1 MKFEF
6 TIARRFTFPREE
18 RHRKPSFITLIAVVG
33 MSVGTAAL
41 ILTLS
46 IVYGFSQVI
55 ESKLSLFG
63 AHLQVSHASL
73 KEIELDTQ
81 ILSSLSQLENVA
93 AVAPFLQ
100 RNVIL
105 KSRSNIGEALIEP
118 ALIKGILP
126 KDDVSFIHEKV
137 IAGNFLSDSAS
148 VKLPILIGKKLAQR
162 LALSVGSEL
171 LVISSTVA
179 ISELPPH
186 IHIQRPE
193 ELLRQ
198 LKIETAQVVGIY
210 ETGLAQGFDETM
222 VFTTL
227 PALQRFLD
235 LPQKISGYEARV
247 ENFALVRQTADI
259 INHELKAPL
268 IARTIYQ
275 LHASIYA
282 WLGLQK
288 NVVPL
293 LLVMVT
299 IVASFNIISTLLI
312 TVLEKSKEIG
322 ILMSFGASPKH
333 IRRIFIS
340 QAFLMSLLGIGIGNA
355 LALALSLLEMQF
367 HFIPLPEETYYI
379 SQAPIIIEPAHYA
392 IVSIVALVIALLASL
407 VPAQS
412 AARLSPINAIRI

>member
-6 TIARRFTFPREE
+6 AIARRFAFPREE
-18 RHRKPSFITLIAVVG
+18 RHRKPSFIALIAVVG
-33 MSVGTAAL
+33 MSVGTSAL

-55 ESKLSLFG
+55 ESKLALFG
-63 AHLQVSHASL
+63 AHIQIAHASL
-73 KEIELDTQ
+73 KELEMDEQTM
-81 ILSSLSQLENVA
+81 SSMSRIENVA

-105 KSRSNIGEALIEP
+105 KSRSDAGDALIEP
-118 ALIKGILP
+118 AALKGILP
-126 KDDVSFIHEKV
+126 KDDVSFMREKV
-137 IAGNFLSDSAS
+137 IAGDFFSDSAS
-148 VKLPILIGKKLAQR
+148 ARLPILIGKKLAQR
-162 LALSVGSEL
+162 LSLAVGSEL

-179 ISELPPH
+179 SDETAPQVQA
-186 IHIQRPE
+186 QRPE

-198 LKIETAQVVGIY
+198 LRIETATVVGIY
-210 ETGLAQGFDETM
+210 ETGLAQGFDETL

-227 PALQRFLD
+227 PALQRFFD
-235 LPQKISGYEARV
+235 APQKISGYEARV
-247 ENFALVRQTADI
+247 QDFNLVRQTAEVL
-259 INHELKAPL
+259 NRNLKAPL
-268 IARTIYQ
+268 VARTIYQ

-299 IVASFNIISTLLI
+299 IVAAFNIISTLLI
-312 TVLEKSKEIG
+312 IVLEKSAEIG

-340 QAFLMSLLGIGIGNA
+340 QAFLMSLLGIGVGNA
-355 LALALSLLEMQF
+355 LALALSLLEQRF

-379 SQAPIIIEPAHYA
+379 SQAPIIIEPAHYVV
-392 IVSIVALVIALLASL
+392 VSLVALVIALLASFI
-407 VPAQS
+407 PAQS